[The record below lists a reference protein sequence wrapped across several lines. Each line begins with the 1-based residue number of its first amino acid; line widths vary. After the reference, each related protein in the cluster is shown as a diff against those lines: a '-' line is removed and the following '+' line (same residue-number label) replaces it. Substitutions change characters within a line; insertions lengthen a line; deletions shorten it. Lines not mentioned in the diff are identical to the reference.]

1 MKIYFIRHGQSLQTD
16 HVFQSPNTPLSD
28 VGVSQAQAV
37 AKELASISV
46 DLFIS
51 SPYVR
56 ALQTA
61 QNIQESINVPIIQ
74 NSLFVERK
82 MPTSFEGKPV
92 NQEAISLTH
101 QQIRQNF
108 FNKDWHLEDEENFFD
123 LQTRV
128 RAARDWLVSQ
138 NKESVVVATHGYFLT
153 IMVFDI
159 LFGNT
164 DSHHLF
170 KSFKTHTEFSNGG
183 ITMCEYKD
191 DKWKVVSVNGIAHL
205 HLSSDALEL
214 FE

>member
-1 MKIYFIRHGQSLQTD
+1 MKIYFVRHGESQQTD
-16 HVFQSPNTPLSD
+16 HVFQSPSTPLSD
-28 VGVSQAQAV
+28 QGVLQAQAV
-37 AKELASISV
+37 AKTFSDASV
-46 DLFIS
+46 DLLVS

-61 QNIQESINVPIIQ
+61 QIIETSTRISVIQ
-74 NSLFVERK
+74 NPLFTERK

-108 FNKDWHLEDEENFFD
+108 FNKDWHHEDEENFYD

-128 RAARDWLVSQ
+128 RTARDWLISQ
-138 NKESVVVATHGYFLT
+138 NKETVVVATHGYFLA

-170 KSFKTHTEFSNGG
+170 KSFKTNTEFSNGG
-183 ITMCEYKD
+183 IT
-191 DKWKVVSVNGIAHL
+191 VVEFQTGTWRIISMNIIP
-205 HLSSDALEL
+205 
-214 FE
+214 

>member
-1 MKIYFIRHGQSLQTD
+1 MKIYFVRHGESQQTD
-16 HVFQSPNTPLSD
+16 RVFQLPSTPLSD
-28 VGVSQAQAV
+28 KGVLHSQAVVKSLSAT
-37 AKELASISV
+37 SF
-46 DLFIS
+46 DLLVS
-51 SPYVR
+51 SPYER

-61 QNIQESINVPIIQ
+61 QIIEKSIHIPVIQ
-74 NSLFVERK
+74 NPLFTERK

-108 FNKDWHLEDEENFFD
+108 FNKDWHHEDEENFFD

-128 RAARDWLVSQ
+128 RAARDWLISQ
-138 NKESVVVATHGYFLT
+138 NKQTVLVTTHGYFLT

-183 ITMCEYKD
+183 ITAIEFQSGM
-191 DKWKVVSVNGIAHL
+191 WRIISMNMIP
-205 HLSSDALEL
+205 
-214 FE
+214 